1 MPLTVGSCTGD
12 MAKIIKSWDLNSQEY
27 PSYRR
32 NALEMLKADLHRS
45 SGTLALD
52 PRQILEDARQEA
64 ELKVREAYAEGLR
77 RGTEAGQAKFA
88 EAVGKAAEALEHAA
102 VAMREA
108 QAEFLLS
115 LEPQV
120 VALAAAIAERIL
132 RREPSIGPERVRT
145 TVHEALVHLEKR
157 ERITLRM
164 NPADLEAL
172 KAQNIALLE
181 EFDAIDDLEI
191 IPDDSV
197 APGGCV
203 AQSELLEVDARMES
217 QFQKIVDALLE

>member
-1 MPLTVGSCTGD
+1 
-12 MAKIIKSWDLNSQEY
+12 MAKIIKSWDVNSQEY

-32 NALEMLKADLHRS
+32 NALEILKADLHRS

-52 PRQILEDARQEA
+52 PRQILDDARHEA

-88 EAVGKAAEALEHAA
+88 EAVGTAAEALEHAA
-102 VAMREA
+102 AAMREA

-132 RREPSIGPERVRT
+132 RREPSIDPERVRT

-172 KAQNIALLE
+172 KEQNIALLE

>member
-1 MPLTVGSCTGD
+1 MDRRVDRPVITGSDRPLEARDHAC
-12 MAKIIKSWDLNSQEY
+12 
-27 PSYRR
+27 
-32 NALEMLKADLHRS
+32 
-45 SGTLALD
+45 
-52 PRQILEDARQEA
+52 RQ
-64 ELKVREAYAEGLR
+64 G
-77 RGTEAGQAKFA
+77 
-88 EAVGKAAEALEHAA
+88 
-102 VAMREA
+102 
-108 QAEFLLS
+108 
-115 LEPQV
+115 
-120 VALAAAIAERIL
+120 AIE
-132 RREPSIGPERVRT
+132 PERVRT